1 MKFKTLMMIKAGVA
15 LILGIPILL
24 VPDFSYSIFGA
35 TLGPGGIFAA
45 REYGAS
51 MMGILMITWFARNTP
66 ASDARRAITLGL
78 CLYDAVGLVISLI
91 ALGSGQ
97 LNPLGWLAVLIYLFF
112 TVGFG
117 YFLVFNPRPSAQA
130 IAH

>member
-1 MKFKTLMMIKAGVA
+1 MKFKTIMICKACVA
-15 LILGIPILL
+15 LILGIPIL
-24 VPDFSYSIFGA
+24 VAPDFFYSIFGA
-35 TLGPGGIFAA
+35 TLGSGGIFAA

-51 MMGILMITWFARNTP
+51 MMGILMITWFARNAA
-66 ASDARRAITLGL
+66 ASDARWAITLGL
-78 CLYDAVGLVISLI
+78 CLYDAVGLVVTLI

-112 TVGFG
+112 TAGFG
-117 YFLVFNPRPSAQA
+117 YFLVFNPRPSAQV

>member
-24 VPDFSYSIFGA
+24 APDFTYSIFGA

-45 REYGAS
+45 REYGAA
-51 MMGILMITWFARNTP
+51 MMGILMITWFARNTAP
-66 ASDARRAITLGL
+66 SDARWAITLGL
-78 CLYDAVGLVISLI
+78 CLYDAIGLVASFI

-97 LNPLGWLAVLIYLFF
+97 LNALGWLAVLIYLFF